1 MLSSSPLLKTLVTV
15 SAVLVGLVVAV
26 VLVATGNTLVLL
38 LAIAALLLGAAV
50 ATLGVAQVARKL
62 AQLTVVLFVVTIF
75 TFLLVRLLPGEP
87 EDLLVPLSTS
97 GEDETARRVV
107 QERKDAIREDLG
119 LNDSLPSQYVSWV
132 SDFATGD
139 LGNEYTVSSTRPV
152 EDKVSRAVPASLQLI
167 LYSQLIALL
176 IAIPLG
182 VLTAY
187 RQNGLFDRIANASAF
202 GMLSLPNFALALLLA
217 YWIGVRSSLPVNPQ
231 GYAEFGLDTMG
242 DHFRQM
248 VLPAV
253 SLAVG
258 QIAVYMRL
266 LRSDMIQTLQ
276 EDFILMAKSKGV
288 SSSRVLWRHALRP
301 SSLTLLT
308 VAGLNVGALIGG
320 AVVIEVIFGIPGMG
334 SLIAESIL
342 RRQYVVLQSCV
353 AIVAIAFVL
362 INAVL
367 DIVYS
372 ILDPRIR
379 NVRAAS

>member
-1 MLSSSPLLKTLVTV
+1 VLSSPPLKVVVGTAGALLGLGGTALLVASGYTL
-15 SAVLVGLVVAV
+15 AV
-26 VLVATGNTLVLL
+26 VLIVAGML
-38 LAIAALLLGAAV
+38 LAVAV
-50 ATLGVAQVARKL
+50 KTLGVAQVARKL
-62 AQLTVVLFVVTIF
+62 AQLTVVLFVVTVF

-87 EDLLVPLSTS
+87 EDILAPLRVDSQ
-97 GEDETARRVV
+97 DENARQVV
-107 QERKDAIREDLG
+107 QARKDAIREDLG
-119 LNDSLPSQYVSWV
+119 LDDPLPEQYVSWV
-132 SDFATGD
+132 SDFVTGD

-152 EDKVSRAVPASLQLI
+152 ADKVSQAAPASLQLI
-167 LYSQLIALL
+167 FYSQLIALL

-182 VLTAY
+182 VFTAY
-187 RQNGLFDRIANASAF
+187 RQNGYFDKITNATAF

-217 YWIGVRSSLPVNPQ
+217 YWIGVRSSLPVDPQ
-231 GYAEFGLDTMG
+231 GYADLGWDTLG

-248 VLPAV
+248 ILPSV

-288 SSSRVLWRHALRP
+288 SSGRVLWRHALRP

-334 SLIAESIL
+334 SLIAEAIL

-353 AIVAIAFVL
+353 AIVAIAFVM

-367 DIVYS
+367 DILYS